1 VRFSQAATF
10 HNPHTHDEDMPASFG
25 MTLFEFA
32 TDATLRQDGAAV
44 ARTDAK
50 STPTRHPRRPFIGA
64 FESTFLPHTGVDV
77 GETTG
82 LYRHWP
88 EHLDRLQSAGVTRLR
103 YALRWHHIARES
115 GVFDWNQTDAELGAM
130 RERGLEPIVDLVH
143 HTSYPAR
150 LEGGFADRRFA
161 GEYVRF
167 SEAVARRYPWLTSY
181 TLFNEPFATLF
192 LAGHEALWPP
202 YQAGMEG
209 FVRLA
214 KAVLPAVRTAGAI
227 FADLLPG
234 AEHVWIDTC
243 EAHSGSSGGP
253 ADYAAFAND
262 RRHLLL
268 DLALGRNLDEE
279 RPALAAFVAAGGER
293 LLDLAPMRVDVLGLD
308 YYPHSEWWYSEA
320 GSVAPSPAPLGFAAL
335 AAHYHKRYELPLLL
349 AETNIRGLASDRAT
363 WLRYMLDQYET
374 AEEAGVPLRGF
385 CWFPVVDSAD
395 WDSLLAVPAG
405 RRDPVG
411 VYDLAPSGRCVRTEF
426 TDAWER
432 AALGAPRQE
441 LPAYRLQAPNDELLH
456 GFFESVD
463 WAWQDAPNPEPPIPV
478 YPQAHDLVVLS
489 HLRWD
494 WVWQRPQH
502 LVIRFAADRGV
513 RGARTWFVEEPIPG
527 GVPEAELW
535 TEHVGQITRVRL
547 VVPMQPG
554 QGTRL
559 SFDDPAAAAYAQL
572 LCELLAEHGAPHPDV
587 LIYTPIALDIARS
600 LDPHRVAY
608 DVMDDLASFA
618 QAPPRMR
625 ERQAE
630 LLEEAHV
637 VYAGGRS
644 LHRGVVARRPDC
656 HLFPSGVDVEH
667 YAAARMLRARS
678 SARRPVLGY
687 VGVIDERLDLDLIGA
702 VARALPDWT
711 IRIVGPVAKIDPAAL
726 PAGPNVEYPGMADY
740 SDLPAVMAG
749 FDVAV
754 MPFAL
759 NDATRSISPTKTL
772 EYLAAGLPVVS
783 TRVADVVAD
792 YSDVVCF
799 ADDAA
804 GLAAACRRVIDDPQ
818 AERDRL
824 VRVIQDHQ
832 SWDAIAQAMLGHLE
846 APAARLGSMRAD
858 PVHYAATRAAAAG
871 LRDAALGSARLQGP
885 LVATLA
891 EAAVAS
897 ATPFVRAPLLA
908 RLSAVEQLHPGSGD
922 DSGRCPSCGVP
933 APCDT
938 AMACA

>member
-1 VRFSQAATF
+1 M
-10 HNPHTHDEDMPASFG
+10 HTCFG

-32 TDATLRQDGAAV
+32 TDPTVRQDGDAAL
-44 ARTDAK
+44 RTDAAD
-50 STPTRHPRRPFIGA
+50 SLMRHTRRPFIGA
-64 FESTFLPHTGVDV
+64 FETTFLPHAGIDV

-82 LYRHWP
+82 VYRHWL
-88 EHLDRLQSAGVTRLR
+88 EHLDRLQAAGITRLR
-103 YALRWHHIARES
+103 YALRWHHIAREA
-115 GVFDWNQTDAELGAM
+115 GVFDWGQTDAELRAM

-150 LEGGFADRRFA
+150 LEGGFADPRFA

-167 SEAVARRYPWLTSY
+167 AEAVARRYPWLTSY

-202 YQAGMEG
+202 YQAGMRG
-209 FVRLA
+209 FAGLA
-214 KAVLPAVRTAGAI
+214 GTVLPALSAAGGI
-227 FADLLPG
+227 LADLLPD

-243 EAHSGSSGGP
+243 EAHSGSSGRP
-253 ADYAAFAND
+253 AEYAAFAND

-268 DLALGRNLDEE
+268 DLALGRDLDGD
-279 RPALAAFVAAGGER
+279 RPALAAFLAAGGEP
-293 LLDLAPMRVDVLGLD
+293 LLDLAPLRVDVLGLD
-308 YYPHSEWWYSEA
+308 YYPHSEWWYGET
-320 GSVAPSPAPLGFAAL
+320 GSVSPSPAPLGFATVARL
-335 AAHYHKRYELPLLL
+335 YHERYGLPLIL
-349 AETNIRGLASDRAT
+349 AETNIRGLAADRAT
-363 WLRYMLDQYET
+363 WLRYMIDQYET

-411 VYDLAPSGRCVRTEF
+411 VYDLAASGRCIRTEF
-426 TDAWER
+426 TEAWER
-432 AALGAPRQE
+432 AALGAPREE
-441 LPAYRLQAPNDELLH
+441 LPAYRLQSPNDELLH
-456 GFFESVD
+456 GFFRDAD
-463 WAWQDAPNPEPPIPV
+463 WSWQDAPNPEPPIPV

-502 LVIRFAADRGV
+502 LVTRFAEDRSG

-527 GVPEAELW
+527 GVPEPELW
-535 TEHVGQITRVRL
+535 TENVGRITRVRL

-559 SFDDPAAAAYAQL
+559 SFDDPAAAAYPSL
-572 LCELLAEHGAPHPDV
+572 LGELLAEQGVPHPDV
-587 LIYTPIALDIARS
+587 LIYTPMALDIARS
-600 LDPHRVAY
+600 LDPHRIAY

-630 LLEEAHV
+630 LLEAAHV

-644 LHRGVVARRPDC
+644 LHQGVIALRPDC

-667 YAAARMLRARS
+667 YAAARVLRAEGR
-678 SARRPVLGY
+678 ALRPVLGY

-702 VARALPDWT
+702 VAAALPDWT
-711 IRIVGPVAKIDPAAL
+711 IRLVGPVAKIDPAAL
-726 PAGPNVEYPGMADY
+726 PAGANIEYPGMADY

-749 FDVAV
+749 FDVAM

-759 NDATRSISPTKTL
+759 NEATRSISPTKTL

-783 TRVADVVAD
+783 TRVADVVTD

-799 ADDAA
+799 ADEAA
-804 GLAAACRRVIDDPQ
+804 GLAAACRRVVDDPQ
-818 AERDRL
+818 EERDRL

-846 APAARLGSMRAD
+846 APAARLASVPAD
-858 PVHYAATRAAAAG
+858 PIHRAATRAAAAG

-908 RLSAVEQLHPGSGD
+908 RLSAVEQLHPFSGD
-922 DSGRCPSCGVP
+922 DSGSCPSCHVP
-933 APCDT
+933 APCHT
-938 AMACA
+938 ATACA